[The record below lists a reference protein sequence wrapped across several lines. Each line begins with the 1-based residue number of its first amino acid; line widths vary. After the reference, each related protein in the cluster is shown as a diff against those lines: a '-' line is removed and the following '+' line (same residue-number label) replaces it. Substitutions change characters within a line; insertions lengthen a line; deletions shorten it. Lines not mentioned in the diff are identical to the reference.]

1 MSRPWRGHSCLR
13 RRDSSRR
20 SVSSS
25 VLPLAAL
32 LCLPA
37 AAQHGAVNPAFFAA
51 TVYPILESAQCRGC
65 HATDGVASGT
75 RLHFPEKDA
84 SQAQIQLFGLSL
96 APLVDRSNSSQSLLL
111 VKPTNRL
118 RHTGGER
125 VHPGSEEEKLLTQ
138 WVEYL
143 ASTPDDSLAAARRRL
158 GESAAIPKPD
168 QLVRRLTH

>member
-1 MSRPWRGHSCLR
+1 MTHRSSHRPWRGHSCLR

-20 SVSSS
+20 SVSPPI
-25 VLPLAAL
+25 LPLAIL

-37 AAQHGAVNPAFFAA
+37 LAQHNAVNPAFFAA
-51 TVYPILESAQCRGC
+51 KIYPILESAQCRAC

-84 SQAQIQLFGLSL
+84 TQTQIQLFGLSL
-96 APLVDRSNSSQSLLL
+96 APLVDRSNSSNSLLL
-111 VKPTNRL
+111 IKPTNRL

-125 VHPGSEEEKLLTQ
+125 VHPRSEEEKLLTQ

-143 ASTPDDSLAAARRRL
+143 ASAPEDALAAARR
-158 GESAAIPKPD
+158 
-168 QLVRRLTH
+168 